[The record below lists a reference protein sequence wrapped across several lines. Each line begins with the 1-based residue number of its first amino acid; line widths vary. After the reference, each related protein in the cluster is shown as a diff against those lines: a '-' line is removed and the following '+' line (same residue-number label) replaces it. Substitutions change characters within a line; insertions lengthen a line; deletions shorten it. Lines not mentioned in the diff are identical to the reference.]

1 MPHTASYHVRPVE
14 VSARIPAPP
23 EELLRFIAGTRNDP
37 LWCPNVETVDL
48 VDGDS
53 VDVGF
58 RFRFHQHLDRPGG
71 KRIGFD
77 VDVEIVQLDD
87 RSVKWLVS
95 DRFQDRDIEITVEPQ
110 GEESRIT
117 QVTQASFRKS
127 PGLAKW
133 VYPLLAR
140 RTIKDQ
146 FRHLAAHFE

>member
-1 MPHTASYHVRPVE
+1 VRHTTGYRVQPIK

-23 EELLRFIAGTRNDP
+23 EELLRFIADTRNDP
-37 LWCPNVETVDL
+37 LWCPNVDTADL

-53 VDVGF
+53 VDVGS

-71 KRIGFD
+71 KHIEFD

-95 DRFQDRDIEITVEPQ
+95 DRFQDRKIEITVEPQ
-110 GEESRIT
+110 GEGSRIT
-117 QVTQASFRKS
+117 QVTQASFHKS

-133 VYPLLAR
+133 IYPLLAR
-140 RTIKDQ
+140 RTLKDQ